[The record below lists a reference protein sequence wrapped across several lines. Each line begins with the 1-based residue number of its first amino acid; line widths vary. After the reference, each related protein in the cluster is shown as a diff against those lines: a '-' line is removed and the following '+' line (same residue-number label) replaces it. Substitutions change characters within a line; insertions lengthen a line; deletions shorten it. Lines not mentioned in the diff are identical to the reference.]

1 MAGLSLPRVEC
12 VESTERYGRFVA
24 EPLERG
30 FGVTLGNSLRRVLFS
45 SLSGAAITW
54 VEIEGVQHEFSTIPY
69 VKEDTTDFLLNVRA
83 VRIRP
88 LSQRSGKLSL
98 EVEGA
103 GEVCAAD
110 IKVSA
115 DFEIANPELHL
126 ATLDSPEARLSAEFN
141 VELGRGWVPAGSSD
155 SLPIG
160 AIPIDAI
167 FSPVRSANYSVEPS
181 GITEGSNQEKLVL
194 EVWTDGT
201 LSPTEAVSQSAT
213 ILMEQFSCFRELA
226 KALVEEGAELAWQG
240 LIPPEQYNMPID
252 QLNLSTHTY
261 NSLRRGG
268 VTTLGQILE
277 KSIEGLCALAGFGA
291 KSRDEV
297 ETALRVLD
305 LPFVPEAK
313 EKKKKTQAA
322 PSASAE
328 SASAEVEGDLDVE
341 GKMTDETS
349 DSRAETE

>member
-1 MAGLSLPRVEC
+1 MAGLSLPKVEC
-12 VESTERYGRFVA
+12 IESTETYGRFVA

-30 FGVTLGNSLRRVLFS
+30 FGVTLGNSLRRVLLG

-54 VEIEGVQHEFSTIPY
+54 VEIEGVHHEFSTIPH
-69 VKEDTTDFLLNVRA
+69 VKEDTTDFLLNTRA

-88 LSQRSGKLSL
+88 LSQLPGKLRL
-98 EVEGA
+98 EVEGE

-110 IKVSA
+110 IKTSA

-126 ATLDSPEARLSAEFN
+126 ATLDSPEAKLRVEFN
-141 VELGRGWVPAGSSD
+141 VELGRGYVPASSSD

-167 FSPVRSANYSVEPS
+167 FTPVRKAHYTLEPS
-181 GITEGSNQEKLVL
+181 SLIEGTNQEKLTL

-201 LSPTEAVSQSAT
+201 LAPMEAVTQSAV

-226 KALVEEGAELAWQG
+226 RALVEEGAELAWQG
-240 LIPPEQYNMPID
+240 LIPPEQYNMHID
-252 QLNLSTHTY
+252 QLSISTHTY

-268 VTTLGQILE
+268 ITTLGQILE
-277 KSIEGLCALAGFGA
+277 KGIEGLCALAGFCA

-297 ETALRVLD
+297 EAALKGLD
-305 LPFVPEAK
+305 LPFIPEAK
-313 EKKKKTQAA
+313 EKKKKR
-322 PSASAE
+322 SASAA
-328 SASAEVEGDLDVE
+328 ASEGEDDSNLE
-341 GKMTDETS
+341 GTITDETS
-349 DSRAETE
+349 DSRTETE

>member
-1 MAGLSLPRVEC
+1 LAGLSLPKVEC
-12 VESTERYGRFVA
+12 IESTETYGRFVA

-30 FGVTLGNSLRRVLFS
+30 FGVTLGNSLRRVLLS

-54 VEIEGVQHEFSTIPY
+54 VEIEGVHHEFSTIPH
-69 VKEDTTDFLLNVRA
+69 VKEDTTDFLLNTRA

-88 LSQRSGKLSL
+88 LSQLPGKVRL
-98 EVEGA
+98 EVEGE

-110 IKVSA
+110 IKTSA

-126 ATLDSPEARLSAEFN
+126 ATLDSPEAKLRVEFN
-141 VELGRGWVPAGSSD
+141 VELGRGYVPAGSSD

-167 FSPVRSANYSVEPS
+167 FTPVRKAHYELDPS
-181 GITEGSNQEKLVL
+181 ILIEGSHQEKLTL

-201 LSPTEAVSQSAT
+201 LAPTEAVTQSAA

-226 KALVEEGAELAWQG
+226 KALVDEGAELAWQG

-252 QLNLSTHTY
+252 QLNISTHTY

-268 VTTLGQILE
+268 ITTLGQILE
-277 KSIEGLCALAGFGA
+277 KGIEGLCALAGFGA
-291 KSRDEV
+291 KSREEV
-297 ETALRVLD
+297 EVALKRLD
-305 LPFVPEAK
+305 LPFIPEMK
-313 EKKKKTQAA
+313 EKKKKQ
-322 PSASAE
+322 SASAA
-328 SASAEVEGDLDVE
+328 ASQGEDDSSLEGTI
-341 GKMTDETS
+341 TDETS
-349 DSRAETE
+349 DSRTETE